1 MFNQWRHQ
9 DIDAR
14 QDYEKQKGPD
24 MLKSIF
30 PTVGGGG
37 GGAGPDETN
46 TKDHSTSSTISSM
59 FGTIQNDLKKL
70 NNKWKP

>member
-1 MFNQWRHQ
+1 M
-9 DIDAR
+9 
-14 QDYEKQKGPD
+14 KQKGPD

-30 PTVGGGG
+30 PTVGGGSGGSG
-37 GGAGPDETN
+37 GGAEPDETN